1 MFLRPY
7 PVSGSYAE
15 HSHSFHLILIKSHL
29 IGGVLRLTV
38 SDLPTGIKYVL
49 LLTLKFIANEHQMH
63 LRYNSVFPAC
73 VCVFDACYL
82 IHYW

>member
-7 PVSGSYAE
+7 PVPGSYAE
-15 HSHSFHLILIKSHL
+15 HFHSSHLILIKSHL
-29 IGGVLRLTV
+29 IGSVLRLRV

-49 LLTLKFIANEHQMH
+49 LLIPKFIANEHQMH
-63 LRYNSVFPAC
+63 LRYNSVFPVC
-73 VCVFDACYL
+73 VCVFDAYYL